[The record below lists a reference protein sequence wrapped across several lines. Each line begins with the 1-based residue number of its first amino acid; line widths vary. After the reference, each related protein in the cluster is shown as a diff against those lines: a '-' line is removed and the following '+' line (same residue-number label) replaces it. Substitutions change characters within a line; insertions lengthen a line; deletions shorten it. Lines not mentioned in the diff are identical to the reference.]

1 MTRIATEFHLS
12 KEFRTD
18 LRFFAFFVANGSLFA
33 AGSVW
38 RRYDFEYIY
47 SLLEKDNVFGRLF
60 SVFVNAWQPCS
71 LEQRATRDITF
82 YPAYRAEQYLMNHI
96 DSGYEIVPGL
106 EPREL
111 DVKGSKLQ
119 WKECV
124 NEFSLSLGD
133 GGLEPELL
141 GGIDYVP
148 GLFNCGSTLEA
159 IYAVFSNVLMIDQDG
174 RPTNKKRA
182 YFRAAQCV
190 KQWCEQGY
198 EPEPRFE
205 GWEVELHLG
214 R

>member
-1 MTRIATEFHLS
+1 MTEIATVHLS

-33 AGSVW
+33 GSVW
-38 RRYDFEYIY
+38 PNKDFEYIY
-47 SLLEKDNVFGRLF
+47 SLLEKDRVFGRLF
-60 SVFVNAWQPCS
+60 SVFVNAWEPCT
-71 LEQRATRDITF
+71 LEQRATRDITL
-82 YPAYRAEQYLMNHI
+82 YPSYRAEQYLMNHI

-111 DVKGSKLQ
+111 DVRGSKVQ
-119 WKECV
+119 WKECI
-124 NEFSLSLGD
+124 NEFSLSLGNGD
-133 GGLEPELL
+133 LEPELL

-174 RPTNKKRA
+174 RPANKERA
-182 YFRAAQCV
+182 SFRAAQCV
-190 KQWCEQGY
+190 KQWCVPEY

-214 R
+214 S